1 MDRAFF
7 FAYAVQELDG
17 FREEAWKI
25 FRQPL
30 NRLLSISYKTKT
42 CTDERLLAQKFFC
55 HPETTFSVNPKPFSA
70 TLSLFYC
77 HPEPFLLS
85 PRAKRGV
92 PRHLR
97 ASGRQGGKCRPEP
110 PFFVA
115 PRRQPRGLPPGDAVP
130 NEVRD
135 ASLSLGRTE

>member
-42 CTDERLLAQKFFC
+42 CTDERLLAPTAYILAFF
-55 HPETTFSVNPKPFSA
+55 FKSS
-70 TLSLFYC
+70 
-77 HPEPFLLS
+77 
-85 PRAKRGV
+85 
-92 PRHLR
+92 
-97 ASGRQGGKCRPEP
+97 
-110 PFFVA
+110 
-115 PRRQPRGLPPGDAVP
+115 
-130 NEVRD
+130 
-135 ASLSLGRTE
+135 

>member
-42 CTDERLLAQKFFC
+42 CSDERLLAQKFFC

-85 PRAKRGV
+85 PHVFLCHPERSEGAPPQCSSKRS
-92 PRHLR
+92 PLLLP
-97 ASGRQGGKCRPEP
+97 GKRC
-110 PFFVA
+110 
-115 PRRQPRGLPPGDAVP
+115 LML
-130 NEVRD
+130 
-135 ASLSLGRTE
+135 LSL